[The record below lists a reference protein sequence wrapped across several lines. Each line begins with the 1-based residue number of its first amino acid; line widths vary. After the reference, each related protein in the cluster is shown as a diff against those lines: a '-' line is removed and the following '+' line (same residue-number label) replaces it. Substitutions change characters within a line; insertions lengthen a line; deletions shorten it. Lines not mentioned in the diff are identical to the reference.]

1 LVYHILRGEH
11 ELRKFRNRV
20 MKKIFGPK
28 MEQVTGNRRKVH
40 NKQFH
45 DLILLIKYYSDEQ
58 ISKNEVGGACGMYGG

>member
-1 LVYHILRGEH
+1 
-11 ELRKFRNRV
+11 